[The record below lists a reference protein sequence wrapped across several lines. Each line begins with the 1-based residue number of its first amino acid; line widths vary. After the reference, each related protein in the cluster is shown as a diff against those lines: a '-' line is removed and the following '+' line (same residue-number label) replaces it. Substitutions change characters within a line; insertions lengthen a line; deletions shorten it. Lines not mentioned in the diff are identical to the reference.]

1 MPSVAKAL
9 RLPRVFQRSL
19 SSKPSDLTDTTLTRT
34 IRLHTE
40 LSVAHLTPELR
51 LHLITPNCTLWRA
64 PPSEAPFADPYWA
77 FYWPG
82 GQAIARYILDHPAAV
97 RGRRVL
103 DLGAGSGACGIAAAI
118 AGAQRVLLNDIDP
131 VACVAARLNLQENLE
146 QCKTCDVGISSE
158 NLLKAEFFP
167 WDLILIGDM
176 FYDETFAAVLYPW
189 LKSASAEGCSVLIG
203 DPGRHGLS
211 ARIRSRLTKLE
222 EYNLPEHCCLE
233 NRGFSS
239 AVVWR
244 LSL

>member
-40 LSVAHLTPELR
+40 LSVTHLTPELR

-131 VACVAARLNLQENLE
+131 VACVAARLNLQENLGSYLLF
-146 QCKTCDVGISSE
+146 TPIMRHPAGRSE
-158 NLLKAEFFP
+158 KSFTFKWLFDMDFSKARNPHPHKAFFAP
-167 WDLILIGDM
+167 A
-176 FYDETFAAVLYPW
+176 FNTE
-189 LKSASAEGCSVLIG
+189 
-203 DPGRHGLS
+203 
-211 ARIRSRLTKLE
+211 
-222 EYNLPEHCCLE
+222 
-233 NRGFSS
+233 
-239 AVVWR
+239 
-244 LSL
+244 LSLKL